1 MRRRE
6 SQLRVKGAGLK
17 TRFVLSMTAALTLV
31 LAAAGYALHATATR
45 IAHNVQTS
53 TIGDAVRFT
62 QEGRPYELD
71 DRFSRLGNQVTVF
84 PFRYPPDGRG
94 LRYAY
99 EPKDP
104 ALGAPFELF
113 VPEGEDVGD
122 ALLKMIAV
130 ILVVVVLVGAGV
142 ALWVAGQVSAP
153 VHELIDDVRQIAKG
167 DLRHKTNAVGAGEI
181 EVLAR
186 AIDRMT
192 RDLEVAREAELE
204 LSIREREREV
214 AAGVREALLPLATP
228 LVEGYDVGAAF
239 VGSLEFGGDFHDFIE
254 RGDGRVGLLVCDVS
268 GSGIPA
274 ALIGATARAYLRTEL
289 ERTDHVL
296 ESMHRVNRRLVDDVR
311 RGMYVTAL
319 YAEIDPSKG
328 RAQVVCAGHKMP
340 LLRYRAADGKLRV
353 IHPEG
358 IALGFDR
365 GPVFERRLV
374 VEDALLEPGD
384 RLVLTNSA
392 PVSLVSP
399 SGEELGERGLY
410 ARILK
415 HASLD
420 TPGFLKALRRD
431 LDEYTGGLGIQK
443 DVSLV
448 TVARES

>member
-1 MRRRE
+1 
-6 SQLRVKGAGLK
+6 
-17 TRFVLSMTAALTLV
+17 
-31 LAAAGYALHATATR
+31 
-45 IAHNVQTS
+45 
-53 TIGDAVRFT
+53 
-62 QEGRPYELD
+62 
-71 DRFSRLGNQVTVF
+71 
-84 PFRYPPDGRG
+84 
-94 LRYAY
+94 
-99 EPKDP
+99 
-104 ALGAPFELF
+104 
-113 VPEGEDVGD
+113 
-122 ALLKMIAV
+122 
-130 ILVVVVLVGAGV
+130 
-142 ALWVAGQVSAP
+142 
-153 VHELIDDVRQIAKG
+153 
-167 DLRHKTNAVGAGEI
+167 
-181 EVLAR
+181 
-186 AIDRMT
+186 
-192 RDLEVAREAELE
+192 
-204 LSIREREREV
+204 
-214 AAGVREALLPLATP
+214 VREALLPLATP
-228 LVEGYDVGAAF
+228 LVEGYDIGAAF

-328 RAQVVCAGHKMP
+328 RVQVVCAGHKIP

-392 PVSLVSP
+392 PVALANP

-410 ARILK
+410 ARVLK
-415 HASLD
+415 HAALD
-420 TPGFLKALRRD
+420 TQGFLKALRRD
-431 LDEYTGGLGIQK
+431 LDEYTGGLGIQR